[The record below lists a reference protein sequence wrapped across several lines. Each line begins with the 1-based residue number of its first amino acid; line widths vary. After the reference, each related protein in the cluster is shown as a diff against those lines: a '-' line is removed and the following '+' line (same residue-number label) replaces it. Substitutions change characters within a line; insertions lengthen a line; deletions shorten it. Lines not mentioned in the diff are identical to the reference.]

1 MSNES
6 LKEWQ
11 ESHQTTNP
19 RLAKKHGIKLVGHE
33 AKESKVEEK
42 KEHMAKKMKRGN
54 YSIFKIE
61 GDKHTRLKHN
71 MSHAEM
77 SEQLKSNP
85 EYKGG
90 EGYGFGGR
98 RTYLKKK

>member
-1 MSNES
+1 MDRASRGLNDFMDKHEGR
-6 LKEWQ
+6 KEGSSTAAIMKERKRQ
-11 ESHQTTNP
+11 GYD
-19 RLAKKHGIKLVGHE
+19 KKHEV
-33 AKESKVEEK
+33 
-42 KEHMAKKMKRGN
+42 AKKMKRGN

-77 SEQLKSNP
+77 SEQLKNNP
-85 EYKGG
+85 AYKGG

-98 RTYLKKK
+98 RTYKK